1 MKKADDE
8 EREII
13 IQEHADWKKEMA
25 QKIFVIK
32 DDLDT
37 CLSNPNMIAN

>member
-8 EREII
+8 EREVI
-13 IQEHADWKKEMA
+13 IQDHIQWKKDSS
-25 QKIFVIK
+25 QRIYLIK

-37 CLSNPNMIAN
+37 TLSNPNMIA